1 MINSMMKGLALC
13 GMAVLVAGAA
23 SAQGDDHFGGPGMHP
38 GMHPARHAIMRQ
50 KAAYARAVAHGNYA
64 AAERDHLRARAIRQ
78 HVRARREM
86 HGDMHRDMPMGHG
99 Y

>member
-1 MINSMMKGLALC
+1 
-13 GMAVLVAGAA
+13 
-23 SAQGDDHFGGPGMHP
+23 MH
-38 GMHPARHAIMRQ
+38 Q

-64 AAERDHLRARAIRQ
+64 AAERAHLRAKAIRH

-86 HGDMHRDMPMGHG
+86 HREMHRDHG